1 MTDKQK
7 YAIKLAIEIMDRN
20 FKRYSNVSYGNRETG
35 VRIGFGEAINI
46 LKDMVKEVGGVNER
60 D

>member
-7 YAIKLAIEIMDRN
+7 YAIKLAINIMDRN
-20 FKRYSNVSYGNRETG
+20 FNRYSNVSYGNRETG

-46 LKDMVKEVGGVNER
+46 LVDMVKEVGEPN